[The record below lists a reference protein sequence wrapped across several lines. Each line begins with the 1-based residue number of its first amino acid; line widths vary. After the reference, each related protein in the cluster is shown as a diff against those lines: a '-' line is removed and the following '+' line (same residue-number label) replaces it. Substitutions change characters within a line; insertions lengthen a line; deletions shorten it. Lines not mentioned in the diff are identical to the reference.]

1 MKPLNAIFFSIP
13 LSPIFSFRFTHS
25 PERPVFKHILSF
37 TMQDT
42 KFHTRTKRSTIFTVE
57 NWFPIKV

>member
-1 MKPLNAIFFSIP
+1 
-13 LSPIFSFRFTHS
+13 
-25 PERPVFKHILSF
+25 
-37 TMQDT
+37 MQDT